1 MTEKETAAP
10 FAPEQPQGTLPA
22 KIVAEISPLVN
33 NPLKRLR
40 LQTGVLPSKIIETVQ
55 VNYPRFNLNLYANC
69 ERTQESGIELC
80 EDAFQSVVEAHAP
93 QWDKKGPTTDRHLL
107 PCRVSCRLTE
117 IEYNRLQAIVLA
129 KGFET
134 MQAFLAV
141 TLRDKIRRFY
151 KEAAHALLP

>member
-1 MTEKETAAP
+1 MTEKEAAAP
-10 FAPEQPQGTLPA
+10 FAPEQPQGTSPTNS
-22 KIVAEISPLVN
+22 ISGITFHVN

-80 EDAFQSVVEAHAP
+80 EDAFQSIVEAHAP

-117 IEYNRLQAIVLA
+117 LEYHKLLAVALA
-129 KGFET
+129 KGYDT
-134 MQAFLAV
+134 MQSFLAV
-141 TLRDKIRRFY
+141 TLRDKIRRYY
-151 KEAAHALLP
+151 KEAANALLP